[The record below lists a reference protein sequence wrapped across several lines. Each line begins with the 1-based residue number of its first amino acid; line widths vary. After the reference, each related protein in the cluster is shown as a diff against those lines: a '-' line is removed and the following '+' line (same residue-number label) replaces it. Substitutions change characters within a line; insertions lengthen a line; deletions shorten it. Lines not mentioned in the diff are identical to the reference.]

1 MAHEKNICLLV
12 EYSPSG
18 NGNFFEKKKRKIKLR
33 KLVKGRSFEILP
45 DLLNSQQLPSSV
57 RLHSSRD
64 NGEAMP
70 SAFP

>member
-1 MAHEKNICLLV
+1 MAVSL
-12 EYSPSG
+12 
-18 NGNFFEKKKRKIKLR
+18 KKKKKVKLR
-33 KLVKGRSFEILP
+33 KLVKGSSFEILP
-45 DLLNSQQLPSSV
+45 NLLNGQQFPSSV